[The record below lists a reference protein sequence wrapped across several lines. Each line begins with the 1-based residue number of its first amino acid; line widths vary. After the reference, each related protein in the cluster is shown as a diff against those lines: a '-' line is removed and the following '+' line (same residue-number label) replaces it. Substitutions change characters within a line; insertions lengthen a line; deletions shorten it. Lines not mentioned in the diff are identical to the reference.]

1 MQKQSVG
8 LLTFHGAHNFG
19 SVLQTYASCKVLQN
33 MGYEVEVINMRNQAQ
48 KDAYRI
54 FKPFRLTVGSFIR
67 NAFIAMNYC
76 SFRKRANNF
85 ERFINNVLPT
95 TDREFIDGADVK
107 AHAKK
112 YDIYYTGSDQ
122 VWNPACQDFE
132 SAYYLD
138 FTTPESR
145 RVAYAPSLGKG
156 KFDKADQELIKGLLN
171 NVDFISCREKEGA
184 ALLRALTDKPVAHVC
199 DPVVLL
205 ERKYWEEIAVA
216 PKTQVPYILTYFLE
230 NNHGDR
236 SQVENIRKQTG
247 YKVIALNEYIR
258 DWVNPHIHLCLG
270 CSPEEFVG
278 FIKNASLVLTNSFHC
293 TAFSVIFQRKFFT
306 CMAASENVANNND
319 SRKVDFLKS
328 IGLESR
334 LLPNGSVP
342 DLSQD
347 IDYDNVQPLLDAFR
361 KESSEYLI
369 NAVTQPIER

>member
-33 MGYEVEVINMRNQAQ
+33 MGYEVEVINLRPQGQ
-48 KDAYRI
+48 RELYRI
-54 FKPFRLTVGSFIR
+54 FKPCRMTAGSMAR
-67 NAFIAMNYC
+67 TAFTALNYC
-76 SFRKRANNF
+76 ALKKRYNNF
-85 ERFINNVLPT
+85 ERFINKVIPT
-95 TDREFIDGADVK
+95 TERVFADGSEIR
-107 AHAKK
+107 AHARK

-156 KFDKADQELIKGLLN
+156 KFDKANQELIKGLLN
-171 NVDFISCREKEGA
+171 NVDFISCREEEGA
-184 ALLRALTDKPVAHVC
+184 ALLRALTVKPVAHVC
-199 DPVVLL
+199 DPVVML
-205 ERKYWEEIAVA
+205 ERKYWEEMAEV
-216 PKTQVPYILTYFLE
+216 PKEKEPYILTYFLE

-236 SQVENIRKQTG
+236 SQVENLRKQTG

-258 DWVNPHIHLCLG
+258 DWVNPHIHLRLD
-270 CSPEEFVG
+270 CSPEQFVG
-278 FIKNASLVLTNSFHC
+278 LIKNASLVITNSFHC

-306 CMAASENVANNND
+306 CMAANENVANNND

-328 IGLESR
+328 LCLESR

-369 NAVTQPIER
+369 NALTQPIER